1 MYQLRIQRI
10 YAPPTPQDGYRVLID
25 RLWPRGLGKTEA
37 LLNEWAKS
45 VAPSTALR
53 QEFHHDQ
60 VPASVFRTQYIAE
73 LDNNPDAA
81 KLAVLLKE
89 KLKDDNVTLLY
100 AAKDEQFNHALVLQE
115 WLANKLGR

>member
-10 YAPPTPQDGYRVLID
+10 YAPLTPQDGYRVLID
-25 RLWPRGLGKTEA
+25 RLWPRGIGKTEA

-53 QEFHHDQ
+53 QEFHHDH
-60 VPASVFRTQYIAE
+60 VPAAVFRTQYIAE
-73 LDNNPDAA
+73 LDSNPDAA

-115 WLANKLGR
+115 WLANILGR

>member
-25 RLWPRGLGKTEA
+25 RLWPRGIGKTEA

-53 QEFHHDQ
+53 QEFHHDH
-60 VPASVFRTQYIAE
+60 VPAAVFRTQYIAE
-73 LDNNPDAA
+73 LDSNPDAA

>member
-10 YAPPTPQDGYRVLID
+10 YAPPTPQDGYRILID
-25 RLWPRGLGKTEA
+25 RLWPRGIGKTEA

-53 QEFHHDQ
+53 QEFHHDH
-60 VPASVFRTQYIAE
+60 VPAAVFRTQYIAE
-73 LDNNPDAA
+73 LDSNPDAA

>member
-10 YAPPTPQDGYRVLID
+10 YAPPNPQDGYRVLID
-25 RLWPRGLGKTEA
+25 RLWPRGIGKTEA

-53 QEFHHDQ
+53 QEFHQDH
-60 VPASVFRTQYIAE
+60 VPAAVFRTQYIAE
-73 LDNNPDAA
+73 LDSNPDAA